1 LGKALIIRPEKPLEY
16 PFIYDLVKVAF
27 QTAQVSDGDEQ
38 NFVDKLRASS
48 GYIPE
53 LALVAE
59 QDGQIIGHV
68 MLTKTWVA
76 GAGLKHE
83 VLLLAPLAVA
93 LEHRRRGIGS
103 KLVMESFRL
112 AKNMGYQAV
121 LVVGNPAYYGKFGFR
136 PSVSFGIV
144 HDPPIPDP
152 YIMACELVPHALS
165 GVSGTVSL
173 G

>member
-1 LGKALIIRPEKPLEY
+1 M
-16 PFIYDLVKVAF
+16 FIHDLVKVAF
-27 QTAQVSDGDEQ
+27 QTAQVSNGDEQ

-68 MLTKTWVA
+68 MLTKTWVRSA
-76 GAGLKHE
+76 DSKRE

-93 LEHRRRGIGS
+93 LQHRCRGVGS
-103 KLVMESFRL
+103 KLVLESFQL
-112 AKNMGYQAV
+112 AKNLGYNAV
-121 LVVGNPAYYGKFGFR
+121 LVVGNPVYYSRFGFT

-152 YIMACELVPHALS
+152 YVMACELVPQALV
-165 GVSGTVSL
+165 GVCGTVSL